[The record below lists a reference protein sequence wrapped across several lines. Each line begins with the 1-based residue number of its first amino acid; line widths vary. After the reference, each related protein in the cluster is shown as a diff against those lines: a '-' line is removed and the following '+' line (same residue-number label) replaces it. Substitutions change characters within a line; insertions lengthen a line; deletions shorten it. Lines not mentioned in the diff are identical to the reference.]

1 MKISVGSIHTSD
13 SLFLN
18 MFIATMSQ
26 QTRPSLSHSHPFV
39 EIAIVLKGT
48 GTYTVNAEEYPIA
61 PGDLFFFGSNAI
73 HYITNATSSLELLT
87 LQFST
92 ALLVDITPVQRN
104 SPNWRLFSS
113 PVSMCIPNAD
123 AEPFQRIMYEIQ
135 RNLSE
140 QPLNH
145 ITYVNSL
152 IVLLAISLLRFAS
165 NNNITLTPTKCNP
178 SMCAA
183 LAYIDNN
190 ISQHI
195 TLQDVSAAAMLSPSY
210 FSSSFKRYTGY
221 SLIDYTN
228 AKRVRLASKMLLNDP
243 NTSISEIAMRVGFN
257 NMSNFNRAF
266 RKYIGC
272 TPSEYISEN
281 GKPKQQIPPET
292 Y

>member
-1 MKISVGSIHTSD
+1 MKISVGAIQTSE

-18 MFIATMSQ
+18 MFIATMSK

-39 EIAIVLKGT
+39 EVAIVLKGT
-48 GTYTVNAEEYPIA
+48 GTYTVDAEEYPIN

-73 HYITNATSSLELLT
+73 HYITNASSSMELLT
-87 LQFST
+87 LQFPT

-104 SPNWRLFSS
+104 SPSWRLFSS
-113 PVSMCIPNAD
+113 PVSMYIPSAD
-123 AEPFQRIMYEIQ
+123 AEPFQHIMREIQ

-140 QPLNH
+140 EPMSY

-152 IVLLAISLLRFAS
+152 VVLLAISLLRFAAH
-165 NNNITLTPTKCNP
+165 NNIQLTPTKCNP

-183 LAYIDNN
+183 LTYIDNN

-195 TLQDVSAAAMLSPSY
+195 TLRDVAAAAMLSPSY
-210 FSSSFKRYTGY
+210 FSASFKRYTGY

-228 AKRVRLASKMLLNDP
+228 AKRIRIASKMLMNNP
-243 NTSISEIAMRVGFN
+243 NVSISEIAIQVGFN
-257 NMSNFNRAF
+257 NISNFNRAF

-272 TPSEYISEN
+272 TPSEYIAQN
-281 GKPKQQIPPET
+281 NKPKL
-292 Y
+292 

>member
-1 MKISVGSIHTSD
+1 
-13 SLFLN
+13 
-18 MFIATMSQ
+18 MSK

-48 GTYTVNAEEYPIA
+48 GTYTVNAEEYPIS
-61 PGDLFFFGSNAI
+61 PGDLFFFGSNTI

-92 ALLVDITPVQRN
+92 SFLIDITPVQRV
-104 SPNWRLFSS
+104 SPHWRLFSS
-113 PVSMCIPNAD
+113 PVSMYIPDSD
-123 AEPFQRIMYEIQ
+123 AKPFQLIMHEIQ

-140 QPLNH
+140 EPLNY

-152 IVLLAISLLRFAS
+152 VVLLAISLLRFVS
-165 NNNITLTPTKCNP
+165 NNNITLSPTKSNP

-183 LAYIDNN
+183 LTYIDNN
-190 ISQHI
+190 ITQHI
-195 TLQDVSAAAMLSPSY
+195 TLQDVAAAAMLSPSY
-210 FSSSFKRYTGY
+210 FSASFKRYTGY

-228 AKRVRLASKMLLNDP
+228 AKRVRLASKLLLNDT
-243 NTSISEIAMRVGFN
+243 NISISEIAMRVGFN

-272 TPSEYISEN
+272 TPSEYISQN
-281 GKPKQQIPPET
+281 SKPKQ
-292 Y
+292 